1 MSKAPTHAVFHEL
14 VVSGIE
20 RLTDDSVAVTF
31 TVPDELAD
39 DYAFAQGQ
47 HLTLKWG
54 PAEDQV
60 RRNYSICSPVGGPLR
75 IGVKRIPDGAFSSYA
90 LETMKPGDVLDVMTP
105 TGRFTTELDPAH
117 AKHYAMIAAGSGIT
131 PVLSIVST

>member
-1 MSKAPTHAVFHEL
+1 MSKAPTHAVFHDL

-31 TVPDELAD
+31 AVPDELLD
-39 DYAFAQGQ
+39 DYAFGQGQ

-60 RRNYSICSPVGGPLR
+60 RRNYRSARQSAER
-75 IGVKRIPDGAFSSYA
+75 Y
-90 LETMKPGDVLDVMTP
+90 
-105 TGRFTTELDPAH
+105 
-117 AKHYAMIAAGSGIT
+117 GSGSRRFPT
-131 PVLSIVST
+131 VRSRRTHWRR